1 MDAGTMK
8 DYIED
13 LIQQVNTLEAQ
24 FHKLNEVILQLQ
36 EQRDA
41 YKALYET
48 LFTDSKLVLSHLN
61 EALYEEDGW
70 RLREYAIAHASF
82 FEHRHNIDHKRFGND

>member
-24 FHKLNEVILQLQ
+24 FRKLNAVIVQLQ
-36 EQRDA
+36 EQRDQ
-41 YKALYET
+41 YRRMY
-48 LFTDSKLVLSHLN
+48 
-61 EALYEEDGW
+61 EALLD
-70 RLREYAIAHASF
+70 
-82 FEHRHNIDHKRFGND
+82 